1 MLCLYGRQCLSQGV
15 SCHVICRTIDK
26 LDCTCF
32 DNITNKMVP
41 NINMFRLSMIVAIMS
56 ESNSGFTVA
65 EQGGGGGGGASMDLK
80 SSVSKQ

>member
-1 MLCLYGRQCLSQGV
+1 
-15 SCHVICRTIDK
+15 
-26 LDCTCF
+26 
-32 DNITNKMVP
+32 MVP
-41 NINMFRLSMIVAIMS
+41 NIDMFRLSMIVAIMS